1 MGRPKIDLGDDWVPS
16 AVEDRIIL
24 FCAALGLDHHVFGNL
39 PRRVQGLELLDL
51 IEHTGDYRYRL
62 TEAGTKAFVALLES
76 AGIEARIPQ
85 RKRSRA

>member
-1 MGRPKIDLGDDWVPS
+1 MSKARINVDDDWDPS
-16 AVEDRIIL
+16 AIEDRVIL

-39 PRRVQGLELLDL
+39 PRRVQGLELLGL
-51 IEHTGDYRYRL
+51 IEHSGDYRYRL

-85 RKRSRA
+85 RNRLRA

>member
-1 MGRPKIDLGDDWVPS
+1 MSKARINVDDDWVPS
-16 AVEDRIIL
+16 AIEDRVIL

-62 TEAGTKAFVALLES
+62 TEAGKKAFVALLES

-85 RKRSRA
+85 R